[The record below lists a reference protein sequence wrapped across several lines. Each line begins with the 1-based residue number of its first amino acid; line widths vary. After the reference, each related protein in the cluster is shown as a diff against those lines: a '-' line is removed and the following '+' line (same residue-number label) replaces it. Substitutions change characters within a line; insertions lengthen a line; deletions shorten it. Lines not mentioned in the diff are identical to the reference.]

1 MMANGIIEI
10 KNDTS
15 KAGLI
20 SQAHLIVLQKYEA
33 INGNLKL

>member
-20 SQAHLIVLQKYEA
+20 FQAHLIVLWKKMKLLKYS
-33 INGNLKL
+33 L

>member
-1 MMANGIIEI
+1 VLAMMANGITEI

-20 SQAHLIVLQKYEA
+20 SQAHLIGL
-33 INGNLKL
+33 